1 MSDVQRGLLQA
12 LRDGARER
20 AKAGRATG
28 LTWARRVAPAPVLLR
43 LLVALTLFV
52 AAEIA
57 VPPEWAGTGFY
68 VAAAALV
75 ALAAALA
82 PAGPAPLV
90 AIGFVLAAWLLADA
104 FGGASENASGAPRAP
119 ALWTAAALACL
130 LYTAHSAAA
139 VAQRFRTTTAMDG
152 EIMLTW
158 AKHLGLVLAS
168 TAALALALALF
179 TAYFTGLTAG
189 LAVAAGIVAAVTVIY
204 VLARSL
210 HKTP

>member
-20 AKAGRATG
+20 AKATRSGSV
-28 LTWARRVAPAPVLLR
+28 TWARRVAPAPVLLR
-43 LLVALTLFV
+43 LLVALTLFT
-52 AAEIA
+52 ASELA
-57 VPPEWAGTGFY
+57 VPPEWAGAGLY
-68 VAAAALV
+68 VAVAALA

-82 PAGPAPLV
+82 PAGPATLV
-90 AIGFVLAAWLLADA
+90 AIAFTLGAWLLGDA
-104 FGGASENASGAPRAP
+104 FDGDRSPT
-119 ALWTAAALACL
+119 LWTATVLACL

-152 EIMLTW
+152 EIILTW

-168 TAALALALALF
+168 TVGTALTLALF

-189 LAVAAGIVAAVTVIY
+189 LAVGAGIVAAVTVIY

-210 HKTP
+210 HKTS